1 MVELP
6 PLFIHFRATFQHLS
20 ALFNHLNMPVAELTL
35 QELTCHKG
43 NEKTDEVYFIV
54 KIEYDNRSD
63 VVMDRYPSGK
73 PEHIQMNAGDTI
85 RDLQLY
91 IGEGGP
97 LTLTI
102 HFKEQDASG
111 LLSAMTG
118 MDDTLGVLVLKSKP
132 GEGLAA
138 SPEKT
143 AKVVAVD
150 GHVLRFEL
158 NGANAHYSGQLTLT
172 NK

>member
-1 MVELP
+1 
-6 PLFIHFRATFQHLS
+6 
-20 ALFNHLNMPVAELTL
+20 MPVAELTL
-35 QELTCHKG
+35 QELTCHRG

-73 PEHIQMNAGDTI
+73 PEHIQMSAGDTI

-111 LLSAMTG
+111 LLSVMTG

-132 GEGLAA
+132 GEGLAG

-143 AKVVAVD
+143 AKVVSVD

-158 NGANAHYSGQLTLT
+158 SGANAHYTGALSLT